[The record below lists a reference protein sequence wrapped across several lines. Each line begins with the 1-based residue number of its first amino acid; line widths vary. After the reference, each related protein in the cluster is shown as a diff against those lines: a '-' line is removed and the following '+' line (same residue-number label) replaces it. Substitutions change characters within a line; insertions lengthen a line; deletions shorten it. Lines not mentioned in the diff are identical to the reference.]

1 MQAPLFWTRYCQTI
15 FMRDRNQE
23 LNRARPSPAQTIPT
37 ASEPYQPTGTST
49 GTESYKQS
57 VDWEADRSTAVSL
70 PRRSTS
76 RPSTDTHMPKGKRR
90 PWNPHDIPY
99 FNAFPTKI
107 QQAFIEDPYLY
118 GQVVHFAH
126 SSTSNED
133 LAAQIR
139 ECSPMLSRLPFY
151 TPMMMI
157 ALRLLF
163 PRGQKDKWPEE
174 FLDEMDQLQVMGFP
188 NRAANRTALEA
199 ARGDLAVAISQLTDR
214 S

>member
-1 MQAPLFWTRYCQTI
+1 
-15 FMRDRNQE
+15 
-23 LNRARPSPAQTIPT
+23 
-37 ASEPYQPTGTST
+37 
-49 GTESYKQS
+49 
-57 VDWEADRSTAVSL
+57 
-70 PRRSTS
+70 
-76 RPSTDTHMPKGKRR
+76 
-90 PWNPHDIPY
+90 
-99 FNAFPTKI
+99 
-107 QQAFIEDPYLY
+107 
-118 GQVVHFAH
+118 
-126 SSTSNED
+126 
-133 LAAQIR
+133 
-139 ECSPMLSRLPFY
+139 MLSRLPFY